1 MKTLNTIMEK
11 TKGKETTLSY
21 SQSLTPG
28 ERLKLK
34 KQQEALEGEQK
45 AKEHI
50 MKNAATMNYA
60 KEKKYQNLAS
70 SGTKFNDMSSSNMTQ
85 NKSAQ
90 L

>member
-1 MKTLNTIMEK
+1 MEK

-34 KQQEALEGEQK
+34 KEQEALERDKQVRE
-45 AKEHI
+45 EI
-50 MKNAATMNYA
+50 MKNAGTLNYA
-60 KEKKYQNLAS
+60 KEKKYENLAN
-70 SGTKFNDMSSSNMTQ
+70 SGTNFKGSQVFNLTQ